1 MIFLFTPINKSWK
14 KENIYGWHIVQK
26 LLLVFTVESA
36 PVSPSRSLQNANSV
50 PNLPQTSSSTASG
63 TLTPTPKP
71 ATPTNYLSTPKGNVG
86 KKNSLTSSLTNMMAQ
101 LDNSIRGNNIATTP
115 TSEEDLLSG
124 NKLRC

>member
-1 MIFLFTPINKSWK
+1 MYTTAVIR
-14 KENIYGWHIVQK
+14 ENTCTVCFASVFNTK
-26 LLLVFTVESA
+26 LLLVLTVESA